1 MGAKLG
7 DSGRHGRYT
16 VSQNSD
22 INVTPFV
29 DVMLVLLII
38 FMVSAPLATV
48 SIKLDMPPATPP
60 RPEDAIPEP
69 PVFISI
75 QGPGELY
82 IGRGTDAPIPT
93 TLESLT
99 ADLAGRGLR
108 PSTGDP
114 DNDDRVFVRAQAD
127 ILYDQFME
135 VLNNLQ
141 DNGYYTIGLINEDI
155 S

>member
-1 MGAKLG
+1 MGAKIG
-7 DSGRHGRYT
+7 GPGGGSRYNIG
-16 VSQNSD
+16 QNSD

-48 SIKLDMPPATPP
+48 SIKLDMPPAVPP
-60 RPEDAIPEP
+60 RADQPKPEP

-75 QGPGELY
+75 QGENELY
-82 IGRGTDAPIPT
+82 LGKGEEAPVPTSLDTLVNDLGGRGI
-93 TLESLT
+93 
-99 ADLAGRGLR
+99 R
-108 PSTGDP
+108 PSP
-114 DNDDRVFVRAQAD
+114 SEDRVFVRANAEV
-127 ILYDQFME
+127 LYNQFME
-135 VLNNLQ
+135 VLNTLQ